1 VKIFDQDKEQLDS
14 ALASIGRAM
23 SELHDHGLLANEPQY
38 LCNNIT
44 CADTLDR
51 VLYDADYVQE
61 SVAENITVKKNLFAE
76 FDKLTKP
83 TCVLASS
90 TSTIPTSIFSDG
102 LEGADRCLVAH
113 PVNPPHLI
121 PLVEISPGPKTRHA
135 ITQKAFKLH
144 ESVHQTPILVKQEI
158 RGFILNRLQAA
169 VLLESWDLV
178 KNGYVSIEDLDK
190 TMKDGLGLRWSFMG
204 PFETVDL
211 NSSKGIREYAS
222 IFGQTY
228 NEMMEKCSY
237 PVWGETEIDRVTTA
251 RRSVLKIEDIEE
263 RSRWRD
269 RKLLQH
275 AKLRNKLTKK

>member
-1 VKIFDQDKEQLDS
+1 
-14 ALASIGRAM
+14 M
-23 SELHDHGLLANEPQY
+23 
-38 LCNNIT
+38 
-44 CADTLDR
+44 
-51 VLYDADYVQE
+51 
-61 SVAENITVKKNLFAE
+61 
-76 FDKLTKP
+76 
-83 TCVLASS
+83 
-90 TSTIPTSIFSDG
+90 
-102 LEGADRCLVAH
+102 
-113 PVNPPHLI
+113 
-121 PLVEISPGPKTRHA
+121 
-135 ITQKAFKLH
+135 
-144 ESVHQTPILVKQEI
+144 VKQEI

>member
-1 VKIFDQDKEQLDS
+1 
-14 ALASIGRAM
+14 
-23 SELHDHGLLANEPQY
+23 
-38 LCNNIT
+38 
-44 CADTLDR
+44 
-51 VLYDADYVQE
+51 
-61 SVAENITVKKNLFAE
+61 
-76 FDKLTKP
+76 
-83 TCVLASS
+83 
-90 TSTIPTSIFSDG
+90 
-102 LEGADRCLVAH
+102 
-113 PVNPPHLI
+113 
-121 PLVEISPGPKTRHA
+121 
-135 ITQKAFKLH
+135 
-144 ESVHQTPILVKQEI
+144 
-158 RGFILNRLQAA
+158 
-169 VLLESWDLV
+169 
-178 KNGYVSIEDLDK
+178 
-190 TMKDGLGLRWSFMG
+190 MG